1 MSRLCR
7 YGVASV
13 GGFDGLGLAP
23 LVETTRIDIVYR
35 PLRIGW
41 AVKAGDLAGLR
52 QAVRLSHALWGGRF
66 NPILVVD
73 REAEARQLIE
83 LFRVDMIWPAT
94 AGDEA
99 KKFEGKFPH
108 LITPFMGE
116 GLIGP
121 DASTN
126 VLDVQNAMTYL
137 HDKPQWKGARER
149 GIRLFRWQ
157 PDDPLA
163 DVLRMQLGEY
173 PDPAECKVD
182 YRAMLAAASEAKEE
196 EIEKS
201 APLPDSAV
209 ENVSIAYMSR
219 LGVDAYRDDR
229 DSFHPGFYVGEAD
242 NFDDLVTFWN
252 IRAADIP
259 VWFIDRRTMD
269 RYSVLLPACIKR
281 ATEALA
287 QGRRAWARQV
297 GVWSRGSVEADA
309 KLLGEHPFVQILVS
323 DLTWNGLNL
332 KVPVMSLGE
341 TSVLGVVGEGSG
353 RPRVSFAYG
362 SKPFSGDVW
371 FHQQRLVASISC
383 RGGLAHNAKFLFCP
397 PYVPELN
404 EFYARE
410 MAWDYDRLRIEP
422 EGLGLV
428 IGAHDHDGFLHALP
442 FDDLMVRLFKLAGYE
457 AKLSSGGLIARQLID
472 RLEGLQG
479 GRVFKIPG
487 VRRLIKTYGLTDT
500 FTRETAL
507 QLIAQADP
515 ENPGA
520 KFSDHIDLHIE
531 QRPRG
536 TKLTPSSVFG
546 YLVENGLFRIG
557 ADVKCPRCHMT
568 TWLPLDTLKEQIV
581 CELCGHEHNATR
593 QLAEAEWRFRRSGV
607 LGAER
612 NAQGAIPVAL
622 TLQQL
627 HTTVHGPL
635 GTTAYSPSLDIAP
648 LEGKPGKICEID
660 LVWLTA
666 KARWAADRTVIVLGE
681 CKDQLA
687 IDATT
692 MESLREVADAFPSD
706 RFEVYIL
713 LAKVAPFTP
722 EEIEQAKKMKAGGRS
737 RVIMLTAREL
747 EPYFI
752 FERTKNEFAFTERG
766 HDAEGLAQVTAQI
779 YFSDVPPKK
788 G

>member
-1 MSRLCR
+1 M
-7 YGVASV
+7 
-13 GGFDGLGLAP
+13 
-23 LVETTRIDIVYR
+23 ETTRLDIVYR

-41 AVKAGDLAGLR
+41 AVKAGDFAGLR

-66 NPILVVD
+66 NPILVLD
-73 REAEARQLIE
+73 REAEARQLVD
-83 LFRVDMIWPAT
+83 LFRVDMIWPT
-94 AGDEA
+94 SEGDGA
-99 KKFEGKFPH
+99 KDFEKKFPH
-108 LITPFMGE
+108 LITPFIGD
-116 GLIGP
+116 GIIGP
-121 DASTN
+121 KASTH
-126 VLDVQNAMTYL
+126 VLDVQNAMAHLY
-137 HDKPQWKGARER
+137 DKPEWRGARER

-173 PDPAECKVD
+173 PDLAECKVD
-182 YRAMLAAASEAKEE
+182 YRTMLAAASDAKEE
-196 EIEKS
+196 EIGKFT
-201 APLPDSAV
+201 PLPKSAV
-209 ENVSIAYMSR
+209 ENVSIAYVSR
-219 LGVDAYRDDR
+219 LGVHAYRDNR
-229 DSFHPGFYVGEAD
+229 DSFHPGFYLGEAN
-242 NFDDLVTFWN
+242 NFDDLVTYWN

-259 VWFIDRRTMD
+259 VWFIDRRRMD
-269 RYSVLLPACIKR
+269 RYSALLPVCIKR

-287 QGRRAWARQV
+287 QRRGTWARQM
-297 GVWSRGSVEADA
+297 GVWSRGPVEADA
-309 KLLGEHPFVQILVS
+309 QLLGEHPFVQIPVS
-323 DLTWNGLNL
+323 ELTWNGLNL

-341 TSVLGVVGEGSG
+341 TSVLGVVGESSG

-362 SKPFSGDVW
+362 AKPFSGDVW
-371 FHQQRLVASISC
+371 FHRQRLVASISC
-383 RGGLAHNAKFLFCP
+383 RGGLAHDAKFLFCP

-410 MAWDYDRLRIEP
+410 MAWAYDRLRIEP

-428 IGAHDHDGFLHALP
+428 IGAHDHDGFLLALP
-442 FDDLMVRLFKLAGYE
+442 YDDLMVRLFKLAGYE

-507 QLIAQADP
+507 QLIGQADP

-536 TKLTPSSVFG
+536 TKLTSSSVFG

-568 TWLPLDTLKEQIV
+568 TWLPLDTLKEKVI
-581 CELCGHEHNATR
+581 CELCGHDHNATR
-593 QLAEAEWRFRRSGV
+593 QLAETEWRFRRSGV

-612 NAQGAIPVAL
+612 NAQGAVPVAL

-627 HTTVHGPL
+627 DTTIDGPL
-635 GTTAYSPSLDIAP
+635 GTTAYSSSLDLAP
-648 LEGKPGKICEID
+648 LEGQLGKICEID

-666 KARWAADRTVIVLGE
+666 KARWASDRTVLVLGE
-681 CKDQLA
+681 CKDQHEINA
-687 IDATT
+687 AT
-692 MESLREVADAFPSD
+692 MENIREVADAFPRE

-713 LAKVAPFTP
+713 LAKVAPFTSK
-722 EEIEQAKKMKAGGRS
+722 EIEEAKKLNTGGQY

-747 EPYFI
+747 EPYSI
-752 FERTKNEFAFTERG
+752 FERTEKEFALTDHG
-766 HDAEGLAQVTAQI
+766 HDAEGLAQITAQI
-779 YFSDVPPKK
+779 YFSAVPPKK
-788 G
+788 T